1 MPCYTPVRA
10 NPMANSRC
18 PDENPSCPRPPHN
31 LSYCKD
37 WAERISDVK
46 FWQSTTNADFAP
58 PKSRSVPNLLP
69 CLDGRIYTRTQI
81 GEPTGTALTSLYKIS
96 ASHRDYK
103 PPPGLR
109 QKYPSTEGYR
119 EPWKTVLCR
128 WCGSSKP
135 SEQCS
140 SGRCGGSPAPSDP
153 GLPLYTVIG
162 MYTDSSRENDPRCSP
177 CLPGNQ
183 IVAVPPPPVDQDRLG
198 PVCPT
203 QRSNLEPVRTPAWS
217 ESITRYDFKSPH
229 GPATVAKRA
238 EKQSYYQRF
247 MADMCASAHIL
258 DRVAEFGSLGGSIT
272 QYQDDFC
279 QRLPSQELQDR
290 YRILVGC
297 PPLTGNNVLSP
308 YSTCGKSCNI

>member
-18 PDENPSCPRPPHN
+18 PDEN
-31 LSYCKD
+31 
-37 WAERISDVK
+37 
-46 FWQSTTNADFAP
+46 
-58 PKSRSVPNLLP
+58 

-119 EPWKTVLCR
+119 EPWKTVLC
-128 WCGSSKP
+128 
-135 SEQCS
+135 
-140 SGRCGGSPAPSDP
+140 
-153 GLPLYTVIG
+153 
-162 MYTDSSRENDPRCSP
+162 
-177 CLPGNQ
+177 
-183 IVAVPPPPVDQDRLG
+183 VDQDRLG